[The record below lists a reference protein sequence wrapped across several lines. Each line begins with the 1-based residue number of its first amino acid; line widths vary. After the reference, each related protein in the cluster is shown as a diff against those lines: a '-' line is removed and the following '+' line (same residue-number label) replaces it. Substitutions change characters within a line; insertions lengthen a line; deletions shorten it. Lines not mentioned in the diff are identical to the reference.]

1 MDTSVRIKG
10 RSPATWMKETCSKA
24 RCCDISDQ
32 GTGCLCGASRERK
45 RKTERG
51 QTGRTGGPSDAAPSH
66 GSPGT
71 RAEEK
76 PPPHQPEFQT
86 GHRLGK
92 EGGTGRFQ
100 TGKAPPGLPPR
111 DRRVCAPPQRSRRPR
126 RTKSWAGGARPG
138 RRPCPRSGS
147 QGRGHLSGKM
157 TWTDNLNTR
166 GEEVDDGQSDNHVE
180 N

>member
-51 QTGRTGGPSDAAPSH
+51 QTGRTGGPSDAALSH

-138 RRPCPRSGS
+138 RRPCPPPERVTRSGTPLWEDDVDG
-147 QGRGHLSGKM
+147 QPEHPRGRGG
-157 TWTDNLNTR
+157 R
-166 GEEVDDGQSDNHVE
+166 RPE
-180 N
+180 